1 MSDSIQLDLD
11 RDGAE
16 RILYNLDPMSNIR
29 GLSNSELKSQ
39 ILYQLTKRKINE
51 QRFFEEINKFHEE
64 ESEELTPPLG
74 HGDIHT
80 HNTRHIST
88 NMSHYQGE
96 VSVEYKELLKVFG
109 EPLQIGGDKV
119 DWEWVIERGGVVAT
133 IYNWKNG
140 PSYGYSGVTPED
152 ISYWNIG
159 GYSSSAVEL
168 VKSVLLI
175 NGIKC

>member
-11 RDGAE
+11 RDSAE
-16 RILYNLDPMSNIR
+16 KILYNLDPMSNVR
-29 GLSNSELKSQ
+29 DLSNDALKSK
-39 ILYQLTKRKINE
+39 ILDQLEVRKLNE
-51 QRFFEEINKFHEE
+51 QRFFEEIKKYHKE
-64 ESEELTPPLG
+64 ESEELTPTLAYK
-74 HGDIHT
+74 DIHT

-88 NMSHYQGE
+88 NMSNLQGE
-96 VSVEYKELLKVFG
+96 VRVDYKDLLKVFG
-109 EPLQIGGDKV
+109 EPINFGGDKV
-119 DWEWVIERGGVVAT
+119 DWEWVIEGSGIVAT

-140 PSYGYSGVTPED
+140 PSYGYSGVNPED
-152 ISYWNIG
+152 IKVWNIG